1 MACVRSKD
9 NAPEMFVHWLIFS
22 VGSVPLTR
30 AGFAWETGPV
40 FSAHA
45 ARLSSF
51 MDLSGSAIK
60 TAPMRRSLME
70 NLGLL
75 LLAIASRVLL
85 SINEE

>member
-1 MACVRSKD
+1 M
-9 NAPEMFVHWLIFS
+9 
-22 VGSVPLTR
+22 
-30 AGFAWETGPV
+30 